1 MTTKEEKILNKYHV
15 IFLVQSSM
23 IGVGLLTLP
32 QLLSPLGISQA
43 FAPLLF
49 GLIATVIFWMITWL
63 LRRFPNDNIF
73 QINEKLLGKFIGKI
87 VNIFIVVEY
96 LFLIAGIINNYMHL
110 IQSTALP
117 LQTTTAPI
125 FVLLLLLIYIVNGGV
140 LTIARFCIL
149 TFFLTIPMIFFLSW
163 GLQQGDM
170 RHLLPLFNF
179 TGPEFYH
186 AFKNGFIS
194 MLGFELMMF
203 YFPNIKDQKK
213 AFKHGTI
220 GIWISTIVT
229 FATTATSVVY
239 NSPWQLK
246 HVEFP
251 VLNLFKAGGFSFVER
266 IDIFGITLWLFL
278 ILTTVTL
285 YFWSAKKGMECL
297 FLKRQTFYYY
307 LMIIIIFCIIK
318 IPFKRGLQEQIFS
331 ITDVLTYTIVIWPVF
346 LCLIYFL
353 RKGGMQS

>member
-1 MTTKEEKILNKYHV
+1 MNTKDKILNKYHV

-23 IGVGLLTLP
+23 VGVGLLTLP
-32 QLLSPLGISQA
+32 QQLSALETSQV

-49 GLIATVIFWMITWL
+49 GLIATVILWMIIWL
-63 LRRFPNDNIF
+63 LRKFPNDNIF

-87 VNIFIVVEY
+87 VNIYIVVEY
-96 LFLIAGIINNYMHL
+96 LFLIAGIINHYLHL

-117 LQTTTAPI
+117 LQTTTAPVI
-125 FVLLLLLIYIVNGGV
+125 VLLLLLIYIVNGGV

-149 TFFLTIPMIFFLSW
+149 TFFLTTPMVYFLSW
-163 GLQQGDM
+163 GLQQGDL

-179 TGPEFYH
+179 TGQELYL
-186 AFKNGFIS
+186 ALKNGFIS
-194 MLGFELMMF
+194 LLGFELMMF
-203 YFPNIKDQKK
+203 YFPNIKHQKK
-213 AFKHGTI
+213 AFQHGAI
-220 GIWISTIVT
+220 GIWISTLIT
-229 FATTATSVVY
+229 FATTTTSVVY

-266 IDIFGITLWLFL
+266 IDIFGITLWVFL
-278 ILTTVTL
+278 ILSTVTL

-297 FLKRQTFYYY
+297 FSKRQTFYYY

-318 IPFKRGLQEQIFS
+318 LPFKRGMQEQIFG
-331 ITDVLTYTIVIWPVF
+331 ITDLLSYTIVIWPVF
-346 LCLIYFL
+346 LCLIYLL